1 MNDRFSSFQE
11 LKDALEMTLEINFS
25 FHGKNYLIEPDPK
38 APYGSDRLIITRL
51 IITDLANL
59 DAPHSLKNAQEALD
73 YKIDGKKLSSIW
85 SQLTNVDC

>member
-11 LKDALEMTLEINFS
+11 LKEALEMTLEINFS
-25 FHGKNYLIEPDPK
+25 FHGENYLIEPDPK
-38 APYGSDRLIITRL
+38 APYGSDRLIITN
-51 IITDLANL
+51 LANP

-85 SQLTNVDC
+85 SQLTNVEC